1 MNSNLN
7 LKRRQKLIVQHEQLI
22 ETMVH
27 DENQTMA
34 QEDVVGINDE

>member
-7 LKRRQKLIVQHEQLI
+7 LKRRQKLIVQREQLI
-22 ETMVH
+22 EIMVH